1 MNLVV
6 ISTAYAPLTRHLCE
20 ASVRAQLGG
29 PYEHLYIDAEQ
40 QDPERTCSQNLWMM
54 IGGLNPSDVVV
65 WVDGDD
71 WLAHNLVL
79 GDVAAMHKRGALL
92 TYGSYIT
99 KDGEPG
105 ISAPYIGTEYRR
117 EPWKASHLKTFRAGL
132 FQQLTAEDLQHGG
145 QWIEDAV
152 DVAVM
157 LPMLELVGPE
167 HVLFCEE
174 TLLIYAGSNNTRPR
188 EAEIASERITR
199 ARPRKAKLTDAQVE
213 VLRG

>member
-1 MNLVV
+1 MWRSRSLLAHFRSRSRSTPCYPSTCRHRPQRAVVNLVV

-117 EPWKASHLKTFRAGL
+117 EPW
-132 FQQLTAEDLQHGG
+132 
-145 QWIEDAV
+145 
-152 DVAVM
+152 
-157 LPMLELVGPE
+157 
-167 HVLFCEE
+167 
-174 TLLIYAGSNNTRPR
+174 
-188 EAEIASERITR
+188 
-199 ARPRKAKLTDAQVE
+199 
-213 VLRG
+213 